1 MSSAKRMT
9 YSMIS
14 QRFDELDR
22 REGRLRTHFRA
33 PQDPN
38 LSLAERQ
45 PSLAAGFDDE
55 TTASMEKLPM
65 QALTNFGMGYLATW
79 KDTAGKPPITDANG
93 MPTRHRFADVLEYES
108 ESQRL
113 EEEAARAQAE
123 AGSDD
128 EDFPQMEP
136 GALSRSIERQS
147 RSRSSLLN
155 ESLGSSVRY
164 SPHTQA
170 RGPNRWPNPS
180 PGVCL
185 GGARLGAGTH
195 HHCWPG
201 AGPLRWVLAV
211 GCDAVDDGGGGG
223 GGGGGRPHR
232 WGPRPLRRRP
242 VWRARSRAGR
252 RRSRRRWSSA

>member
-14 QRFDELDR
+14 QRFDELDQ

-45 PSLAAGFDDE
+45 PSLAASFDDE

-93 MPTRHRFADVLEYES
+93 MPTRHRFADVLEYQS

-170 RGPNRWPNPS
+170 SGPNPS
-180 PGVCL
+180 PDVCL

-195 HHCWPG
+195 HHCWAG
-201 AGPLRWVLAV
+201 ADPLRWVPAV
-211 GCDAVDDGGGGG
+211 GGGADDDDDGGVPTDVGLG
-223 GGGGGRPHR
+223 
-232 WGPRPLRRRP
+232 L
-242 VWRARSRAGR
+242 
-252 RRSRRRWSSA
+252 

>member
-170 RGPNRWPNPS
+170 RGLCPTP
-180 PGVCL
+180 
-185 GGARLGAGTH
+185 AQA
-195 HHCWPG
+195 
-201 AGPLRWVLAV
+201 
-211 GCDAVDDGGGGG
+211 
-223 GGGGGRPHR
+223 
-232 WGPRPLRRRP
+232 
-242 VWRARSRAGR
+242 
-252 RRSRRRWSSA
+252 